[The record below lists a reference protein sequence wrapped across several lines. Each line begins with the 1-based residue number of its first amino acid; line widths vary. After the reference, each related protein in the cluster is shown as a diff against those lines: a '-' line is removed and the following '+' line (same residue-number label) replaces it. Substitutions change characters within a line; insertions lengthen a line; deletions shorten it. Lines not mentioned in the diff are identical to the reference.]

1 VHHGFWETGRESVE
15 EAVEGLIRLVAGRL
29 GLVAGQR
36 VVDIGCGYG
45 ASARFLAE
53 RYGVDVTGVTISAAQ
68 LAQARPG
75 AGARFLLVDWL
86 ANGFEDEEFDRAYA
100 IESSEHMPDKARF
113 FGEAFRV
120 LKPGGRL
127 VVCAWLAGDAPAGWE
142 VRHLLEPICREGRL
156 PGMGSEA
163 EYRALGEAA
172 GFRVGSVEDIS
183 KRVSRT
189 WGICARRFLGRVFTD
204 GRYIGMLVDG
214 READRIFAVTVFR
227 LMAAYRT
234 GAMRYGVLVY
244 EKGR

>member
-1 VHHGFWETGRESVE
+1 
-15 EAVEGLIRLVAGRL
+15 
-29 GLVAGQR
+29 
-36 VVDIGCGYG
+36 
-45 ASARFLAE
+45 
-53 RYGVDVTGVTISAAQ
+53 
-68 LAQARPG
+68 
-75 AGARFLLVDWL
+75 
-86 ANGFEDEEFDRAYA
+86 
-100 IESSEHMPDKARF
+100 
-113 FGEAFRV
+113 
-120 LKPGGRL
+120 
-127 VVCAWLAGDAPAGWE
+127 
-142 VRHLLEPICREGRL
+142 
-156 PGMGSEA
+156 MGSEA